1 MLLLLRPTATATA
14 AFSEMSEFVIEYGTM
29 GGRLSSNDVYTN
41 LQTRVAMM
49 THQAV
54 QQQSA
59 LGCSSFLLRRQHRK
73 ME

>member
-1 MLLLLRPTATATA
+1 MDT
-14 AFSEMSEFVIEYGTM
+14 
-29 GGRLSSNDVYTN
+29 D